1 MLLMMASTAGTL
13 FADDT
18 LWHMWRDRGIHA
30 WEEGRLGEAEQLLVA
45 AMEEAEKFGPDDLRV
60 ADSANDLGIVYAAA
74 GITTEAELL
83 FHRAL
88 MIGEMGL
95 GMDHP
100 AVGVTIQN
108 LGILYAMQKK
118 YQEAEVLML
127 RALEINLKR
136 FGVVHARTALT
147 LKILYNIYALQ
158 HQLVDVERFILNSPD
173 VRVNKGIFI

>member
-1 MLLMMASTAGTL
+1 MIS
-13 FADDT
+13 
-18 LWHMWRDRGIHA
+18 R
-30 WEEGRLGEAEQLLVA
+30 
-45 AMEEAEKFGPDDLRV
+45 
-60 ADSANDLGIVYAAA
+60 IVYATA

-88 MIGEMGL
+88 MIGEKGL

-108 LGILYAMQKK
+108 LGILYAMQMK
-118 YQEAEVLML
+118 YQEAEQLML

-158 HQLVDVERFILNSPD
+158 HQLVDVERFIRNSMMCESTRGSSND
-173 VRVNKGIFI
+173 GNARRVCRSS